1 MSKII
6 TLVSLFPKQTAEIAD
21 EVCDILNKFLL
32 VASDLVDYEI
42 SDKTEMENTCG
53 KDYLDKC
60 INKVLS
66 SITDYENAIVAM
78 DYNLLFRPKILE
90 RFKEKTNIVFIK
102 LDKDYEQL
110 LAKDYAT
117 FEDRE
122 KRICNNSKL
131 IIDATGLERDE
142 IVLQV
147 VRQITPLIASE
158 V

>member
-117 FEDRE
+117 FEERE
-122 KRICNNSKL
+122 KRISNNSKL